1 MSVCPPVPEAVISLT
16 ICNAERKIAM
26 KKTTRLVSLFAA
38 SLLAALSLASCGG
51 GESSAPASDS
61 GSTPASTA
69 ESSGEESAAAP
80 AETLNPDEAL
90 PACKMTVWLAGS
102 GEAIYNDVYTAILDS
117 WVENRAP
124 GSTHELSFIAWT
136 DYFSKLSTGLAGG
149 AAPDVFMTGYGQ
161 MGTMNAQGYEL
172 NLSDYFPEDWDG
184 WTDIPENILSAGM
197 KDGDLYGLLETNTRA
212 RAYRKDIAEQNG
224 VTEEDLTVET
234 LDDLTNLIQKM
245 CVYDDSG
252 NLVMAGCDVQTSTSS
267 PEQWAHFIAT
277 NFDPEFEYW
286 NDDNTAAFNSDAMKQ
301 AMEYSKSLFDAG
313 YCFPSDPSNTTSGI
327 ISGLSS
333 MSLIPESNYTQ
344 ADMAFPGQIG
354 FVNCTL
360 NTMLIGNFIVANADT
375 PNPAQA
381 ADLVMYFFNEDSL
394 KEKATLGQYTLR
406 TSLNDWYVETYPEFE
421 NVVTAYEHSTPMAS
435 TLNPNYNECIV
446 SFRNHWETYMNGIE
460 DADTALSTAE
470 SEWNAIVGG

>member
-1 MSVCPPVPEAVISLT
+1 
-16 ICNAERKIAM
+16 M
-26 KKTTRLVSLFAA
+26 KKTTRLVSIFAA
-38 SLLAALSLASCGG
+38 ALLTLSMAACGGG
-51 GESSAPASDS
+51 GESSTTTTPDSS
-61 GSTPASTA
+61 GSTAST
-69 ESSGEESAAAP
+69 SGESTTGESTEVEKLDP
-80 AETLNPDEAL
+80 NETLE
-90 PACKMTVWLAGS
+90 ACKMTVWLAGS
-102 GEAIYNDVYTAILDS
+102 GEAIYNDVYTAILDN
-117 WVENRAP
+117 WVAERAP
-124 GSTHELSFIAWT
+124 GSTHELTFIAWS

-149 AAPDVFMTGYGQ
+149 AAPDVYMTGYGQ
-161 MGTMNAQGYEL
+161 MGSMNAQGYEL

-197 KDGDLYGLLETNTRA
+197 VDGDLYGLLESNTRVL
-212 RAYRKDIAEQNG
+212 AYRKDIAEQNG

-245 CVYDDSG
+245 CVYDDNG

-470 SEWNAIVGG
+470 SEWNTIVGG

>member
-1 MSVCPPVPEAVISLT
+1 
-16 ICNAERKIAM
+16 M
-26 KKTTRLVSLFAA
+26 KKTTRLVSIFAA
-38 SLLAALSLASCGG
+38 ALLTLSMAACGGG
-51 GESSAPASDS
+51 GESSTTT
-61 GSTPASTA
+61 TP
-69 ESSGEESAAAP
+69 ESSGSSASTSGESTSGESTT
-80 AETLNPDEAL
+80 AEKLDPNQTLEA
-90 PACKMTVWLAGS
+90 CNMTVWLAGS
-102 GEAIYNDVYTAILDS
+102 GEAVYNDVYTAILDS

-161 MGTMNAQGYEL
+161 MGTMNSQGYEL

-197 KDGDLYGLLETNTRA
+197 KDGDLYGLLETNSRVL
-212 RAYRKDIAEQNG
+212 AYRKDIAEQNG

-286 NDDNTAAFNSDAMKQ
+286 AEDNTATFNCDAMKQ
-301 AMEYSKSLFDAG
+301 AMEYSKGLFDAG
-313 YCFPSDPSNTTSGI
+313 YCFPSDPSNTTQGI
-327 ISGLSS
+327 ITGLSS
-333 MSLIPESNYTQ
+333 MSLIPESSYAQ

-354 FVNCTL
+354 FVNCSL
-360 NTMLIGNFIVANADT
+360 NTMLIGNFIVANANT

-381 ADLVMYFFNEDSL
+381 ADLVMYFFNEESL
-394 KEKATLGQYTLR
+394 KEKSTLGQYTVR
-406 TSLNDWYVETYPEFE
+406 TSLEDWYIETYPHFE
-421 NVVTAYEHSTPMAS
+421 NVVKAYQHSTPMADS
-435 TLNPNYNECIV
+435 LNPFYNEGIV

-460 DADTALSTAE
+460 DLDTALSTTE